1 MKRISNL
8 FYLLGQGVKSVFKN
22 TVMSMASMLTLIAC
36 LLVLGS
42 FYLIIDNISENAK
55 LIEKLNQ
62 VVATLDDD
70 LTQEQIDSITSEIGK
85 MDNVLSWNYKSK
97 EQALEELKDSE
108 YGEYIAP
115 NIDFDKNPLSNT
127 VEVTFENV
135 DGASALV
142 YRLESLDG
150 VTEVSSRLDTVL
162 NIERVKNGLVI
173 VAVIMMAILLLV
185 SLFVIMNTI
194 KLTVFARREE
204 IDIMR
209 YVGSTGFFITMPFIT
224 EGAIIGLLSAAIA
237 FGLQYYIYTYV
248 FVDIVSSYSI
258 AMKPFW
264 DYAAL
269 IGVAYSAVGLVT
281 GVLASGLSVRR
292 YSSER

>member
-162 NIERVKNGLVI
+162 NIERVKNGLVL

-194 KLTVFARREE
+194 KLTIFARREE

-269 IGVAYSAVGLVT
+269 IGVAYAAVGLVT